1 MITYIPSKNET
12 VQIISRRTG
21 KMVYLAKVRNVNFSN
36 NDIWR
41 VDATIYPEKR
51 VVAFFSNTVEFVP
64 VEQR

>member
-12 VQIISRRTG
+12 IQIISKRTG
-21 KMVYLAKVRNVNFSN
+21 KIVYLAKVQNVWYCN
-36 NDIWR
+36 NDVWR
-41 VDATIYPEKR
+41 IDATIYPEKR